1 MEGTGTINGGG
12 DYDYLL
18 TVVDGKLSDG
28 EDAIRI
34 RITERMAD
42 GGPGPSIY
50 DSQVVGDTHDA
61 AVPTVDIAGGSIVI
75 RP

>member
-1 MEGTGTINGGG
+1 
-12 DYDYLL
+12 
-18 TVVDGKLSDG
+18 
-28 EDAIRI
+28 
-34 RITERMAD
+34 MAD